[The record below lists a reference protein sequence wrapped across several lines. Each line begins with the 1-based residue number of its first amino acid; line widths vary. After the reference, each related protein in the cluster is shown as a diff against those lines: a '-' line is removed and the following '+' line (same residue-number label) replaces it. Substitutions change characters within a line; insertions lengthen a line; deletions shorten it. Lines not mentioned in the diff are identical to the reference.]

1 MEEEAQ
7 LHHLPRHEKKRL
19 VKGWHASQGPS
30 DPSSTV
36 PINGCEVTEGFTHG
50 GSMRSLFA
58 TPPGALA
65 YDSQRMNSWRS
76 TTDLFSGTPHNQ
88 SDEEK
93 IPKTV
98 GQVRH
103 AYRTRARK
111 QEAREASNAIQKRE
125 KFLEMR
131 RGPRWRDQLS
141 KAKKTTK
148 ESEAPEAGQGII
160 NVEESA
166 IDDAADAPQDESGGE
181 LQLLNLP
188 VDEVVT
194 NTHPSHAANPL
205 HPEPRVL
212 HPRPDR
218 RARQPPASP
227 QHDALSPPLTP
238 SHPSHLTSKCSHLHL
253 EVALTSHYKSTSQQ
267 PLPNCTP
274 SIPLYHLHK
283 SPPAFNICT
292 NSYTVILPLTS
303 ARMSAVPG
311 PRMAGSCRLL
321 GVALVVDDISKG
333 CNLAFRYPAPSG
345 ESASSF
351 HTLPAPL
358 LAKLFRPKNALC
370 NASFELVV
378 DDLRFV
384 SHPVLVSR
392 RLPAA
397 APSDGSA
404 AASGAPP
411 TVIEQPGAAGSTG
424 ATGNETTM
432 FNIIFALEDRP
443 VQVSKGPEAFDG
455 TFDTQLLPLQQADE
469 EELLARRR
477 SSAQAYH
484 TVAAQLSNGLLH
496 EELRVGFVSKE
507 VRELLQLRDELAQ
520 SERNAGNNGTGIPG
534 VTSGNSVSAA
544 VAAGATSG
552 GSLTSSTGGA
562 GAATSG
568 SSLHHHHHH
577 RKDTESGSSTVE
589 VDPQTLIDVSLGK
602 SVLAND
608 LKRVFH
614 GLEESGAAHVVL
626 NGWVKLSLT
635 LTDAVTVRMASLR
648 PYHTLLLLADKDDI
662 MNKLPADHARQLRE
676 LVEAVNPLKSFQDLA
691 LETGV
696 PIHQVF
702 RLAAHLVY
710 WGFGRIV
717 DAITLYNI
725 YQVNSKADLHITS
738 LLAQEFR
745 RKFAPYEL
753 GEVLSTFSGSRRI
766 GEYMKTLSTTKKTEY
781 IHMLIWLLQQRFI
794 VQLHRYIYFMI
805 PSDGDFAAE
814 PNGVGNSVGSSSP
827 ALMASG
833 FRRQRGNSSVTN
845 TSAHGSVPIAQTP
858 PMNPAAMALP
868 SPPTAPLADDNPA
881 ADGRGG
887 NNVPMAQ
894 VMSVAS
900 QLLFTDQER
909 AYLAKIAKPNPLF
922 TLFKR
927 LCVYFHGEHHFE
939 EIMWRE
945 NLSRGELRT
954 VLSTYQDI
962 IVCCLHE

>member
-1 MEEEAQ
+1 MNA
-7 LHHLPRHEKKRL
+7 
-19 VKGWHASQGPS
+19 ASG
-30 DPSSTV
+30 
-36 PINGCEVTEGFTHG
+36 
-50 GSMRSLFA
+50 
-58 TPPGALA
+58 
-65 YDSQRMNSWRS
+65 
-76 TTDLFSGTPHNQ
+76 
-88 SDEEK
+88 
-93 IPKTV
+93 
-98 GQVRH
+98 VR
-103 AYRTRARK
+103 
-111 QEAREASNAIQKRE
+111 
-125 KFLEMR
+125 
-131 RGPRWRDQLS
+131 
-141 KAKKTTK
+141 
-148 ESEAPEAGQGII
+148 
-160 NVEESA
+160 V
-166 IDDAADAPQDESGGE
+166 
-181 LQLLNLP
+181 
-188 VDEVVT
+188 
-194 NTHPSHAANPL
+194 
-205 HPEPRVL
+205 
-212 HPRPDR
+212 
-218 RARQPPASP
+218 
-227 QHDALSPPLTP
+227 
-238 SHPSHLTSKCSHLHL
+238 
-253 EVALTSHYKSTSQQ
+253 
-267 PLPNCTP
+267 
-274 SIPLYHLHK
+274 
-283 SPPAFNICT
+283 
-292 NSYTVILPLTS
+292 
-303 ARMSAVPG
+303 
-311 PRMAGSCRLL
+311 MAGGCRLM

-333 CNLAFRYPAPSG
+333 CNLAFRYPAPPG

-397 APSDGSA
+397 APADGS
-404 AASGAPP
+404 SSTPP
-411 TVIEQPGAAGSTG
+411 TVIEQSASNGTTAS
-424 ATGNETTM
+424 TGNETTM

-443 VQVSKGPEAFDG
+443 PQVSRPAEAMDG
-455 TFDTQLLPLQQADE
+455 TIDPQLLPLQQADE

-477 SSAQAYH
+477 SSAQAFH
-484 TVAAQLSNGLLH
+484 TVAAQLANGLLH

-520 SERNAGNNGTGIPG
+520 SEQRNAGGSSTGIPG
-534 VTSGNSVSAA
+534 VTSGNSISAA

-552 GSLTSSTGGA
+552 SSITSNAGGG

-568 SSLHHHHHH
+568 SSLMHHHHH
-577 RKDTESGSSTVE
+577 RKDGENGSSTVE

-648 PYHTLLLLADKDDI
+648 PYHTLLLLTDKEDI
-662 MNKLPADHARQLRE
+662 LSKLPADHARQLRD

-691 LETGV
+691 LDTGI

-738 LLAQEFR
+738 PLAQEFR

-766 GEYMKTLSTTKKTEY
+766 GEYMKTLSTAKKTEY

-805 PSDGDFAAE
+805 PSDGDYAAE
-814 PNGVGNSVGSSSP
+814 LGNGAGNSLGSSSP
-827 ALMASG
+827 ALMASS
-833 FRRQRGNSSVTN
+833 FRRQRVNSSATN
-845 TSAHGSVPIAQTP
+845 TSAPGSVPRAQTP

-868 SPPTAPLADDNPA
+868 SPPTAPLGDDNPA

-909 AYLAKIAKPNPLF
+909 AYLAKIAKPNPVF

-927 LCVYFHGEHHFE
+927 LCVYFHGENHIE

-954 VLSTYQDI
+954 VMSTYQDI

>member
-1 MEEEAQ
+1 MNISTGV
-7 LHHLPRHEKKRL
+7 RL
-19 VKGWHASQGPS
+19 
-30 DPSSTV
+30 T
-36 PINGCEVTEGFTHG
+36 
-50 GSMRSLFA
+50 
-58 TPPGALA
+58 
-65 YDSQRMNSWRS
+65 
-76 TTDLFSGTPHNQ
+76 
-88 SDEEK
+88 
-93 IPKTV
+93 
-98 GQVRH
+98 
-103 AYRTRARK
+103 
-111 QEAREASNAIQKRE
+111 
-125 KFLEMR
+125 
-131 RGPRWRDQLS
+131 
-141 KAKKTTK
+141 
-148 ESEAPEAGQGII
+148 
-160 NVEESA
+160 
-166 IDDAADAPQDESGGE
+166 
-181 LQLLNLP
+181 
-188 VDEVVT
+188 
-194 NTHPSHAANPL
+194 
-205 HPEPRVL
+205 
-212 HPRPDR
+212 
-218 RARQPPASP
+218 
-227 QHDALSPPLTP
+227 
-238 SHPSHLTSKCSHLHL
+238 
-253 EVALTSHYKSTSQQ
+253 
-267 PLPNCTP
+267 
-274 SIPLYHLHK
+274 
-283 SPPAFNICT
+283 
-292 NSYTVILPLTS
+292 
-303 ARMSAVPG
+303 
-311 PRMAGSCRLL
+311 GSCRLL

-333 CNLAFRYPAPSG
+333 CNLAFRYPAPPS
-345 ESASSF
+345 ENASSF
-351 HTLPAPL
+351 HSLPAPL

-397 APSDGSA
+397 APADGPGGGSTVTNGSTS
-404 AASGAPP
+404 ASGAPS
-411 TVIEQPGAAGSTG
+411 TVVEHSTNSSSG

-443 VQVSKGPEAFDG
+443 PQMSRTTEAMDG
-455 TFDTQLLPLQQADE
+455 TVDTQLLPLQQADE

-477 SSAQAYH
+477 SIAQAFH
-484 TVAAQLSNGLLH
+484 TVAAQLANGLLH

-520 SERNAGNNGTGIPG
+520 SERNAGSNNSGIPG
-534 VTSGNSVSAA
+534 VTSANSVSAA

-552 GSLTSSTGGA
+552 SSLTSNAGGNT
-562 GAATSG
+562 ATSG
-568 SSLHHHHHH
+568 SSLMHHHHH
-577 RKDTESGSSTVE
+577 RKDGENGSSTVE

-648 PYHTLLLLADKDDI
+648 PYHTLLLLADKEDI
-662 MNKLPADHARQLRE
+662 LNKLPADHARQLRD
-676 LVEAVNPLKSFQDLA
+676 LVEAVNPLKSFQDIA
-691 LETGV
+691 LEAGV

-725 YQVNSKADLHITS
+725 YQVNTKADLHITS
-738 LLAQEFR
+738 PLALEFR

-766 GEYMKTLSTTKKTEY
+766 GEYMKTLSTAKKTEY

-805 PSDGDFAAE
+805 PSDGDYAAE
-814 PNGVGNSVGSSSP
+814 LGNGGASSVGSSSP
-827 ALMASG
+827 ALLASS
-833 FRRQRGNSSVTN
+833 FRRQRVNSSATN
-845 TSAHGSVPIAQTP
+845 TSAPGSFPIAQTP
-858 PMNPAAMALP
+858 PMNPAAMAP
-868 SPPTAPLADDNPA
+868 SPLPAPLDENPA
-881 ADGRGG
+881 ADARGG
-887 NNVPMAQ
+887 STVPMAQ

-909 AYLAKIAKPNPLF
+909 AYLAKIAKPNPVF

-927 LCVYFHGEHHFE
+927 LCVYFHGEHHIE

-954 VLSTYQDI
+954 VMSTYQDI

>member
-1 MEEEAQ
+1 MNT
-7 LHHLPRHEKKRL
+7 
-19 VKGWHASQGPS
+19 W
-30 DPSSTV
+30 
-36 PINGCEVTEGFTHG
+36 GFRVAG
-50 GSMRSLFA
+50 G
-58 TPPGALA
+58 
-65 YDSQRMNSWRS
+65 
-76 TTDLFSGTPHNQ
+76 
-88 SDEEK
+88 
-93 IPKTV
+93 
-98 GQVRH
+98 
-103 AYRTRARK
+103 
-111 QEAREASNAIQKRE
+111 
-125 KFLEMR
+125 
-131 RGPRWRDQLS
+131 
-141 KAKKTTK
+141 
-148 ESEAPEAGQGII
+148 
-160 NVEESA
+160 
-166 IDDAADAPQDESGGE
+166 
-181 LQLLNLP
+181 
-188 VDEVVT
+188 
-194 NTHPSHAANPL
+194 
-205 HPEPRVL
+205 
-212 HPRPDR
+212 
-218 RARQPPASP
+218 
-227 QHDALSPPLTP
+227 
-238 SHPSHLTSKCSHLHL
+238 
-253 EVALTSHYKSTSQQ
+253 
-267 PLPNCTP
+267 
-274 SIPLYHLHK
+274 
-283 SPPAFNICT
+283 
-292 NSYTVILPLTS
+292 
-303 ARMSAVPG
+303 
-311 PRMAGSCRLL
+311 CRLL

-333 CNLAFRYPAPSG
+333 CNLAFRYPASPS
-345 ESASSF
+345 ENVSSF
-351 HTLPAPL
+351 HSLPAPL

-392 RLPAA
+392 RLPAV
-397 APSDGSA
+397 APADGPGNGGNGSTS
-404 AASGAPP
+404 ASGVST
-411 TVIEQPGAAGSTG
+411 TVVEQSTNGST
-424 ATGNETTM
+424 ATTGNETTM
-432 FNIIFALEDRP
+432 FNVIFALEDRAP
-443 VQVSKGPEAFDG
+443 QMARTAGPLDT

-477 SSAQAYH
+477 SSAQAFH

-520 SERNAGNNGTGIPG
+520 SERNAGNNSNGIPG
-534 VTSGNSVSAA
+534 VTSANSVSAA

-552 GSLTSSTGGA
+552 SSITSNAG

-568 SSLHHHHHH
+568 SSLMHHHLH
-577 RKDTESGSSTVE
+577 RKDGENGSSTVE

-648 PYHTLLLLADKDDI
+648 PYHTLLLLADKDSI
-662 MNKLPADHARQLRE
+662 LNKLPADHARQLRD

-725 YQVNSKADLHITS
+725 YQVNAKADLHITS
-738 LLAQEFR
+738 PLAQEFR

-766 GEYMKTLSTTKKTEY
+766 GEYMKTLSTAKKTEY

-805 PSDGDFAAE
+805 PSDGDYAAE
-814 PNGVGNSVGSSSP
+814 VGNGASSVGSSSP
-827 ALMASG
+827 ALMASSL
-833 FRRQRGNSSVTN
+833 RRQRVNSSATN
-845 TSAHGSVPIAQTP
+845 TSVPGSFPIAQTP

-868 SPPTAPLADDNPA
+868 SPPAAPLEPSNENSA
-881 ADGRGG
+881 AEGRGG
-887 NNVPMAQ
+887 STIPMAQ

-909 AYLAKIAKPNPLF
+909 AYLAKIAKPNPVF

-927 LCVYFHGEHHFE
+927 LCVYFHGEHHIE

-954 VLSTYQDI
+954 VMSTYQDI

>member
-1 MEEEAQ
+1 MAEELQ
-7 LHHLPRHEKKRL
+7 LQHLPRFEKKRL
-19 VKGWHASQGPS
+19 VKSWHATQVT
-30 DPSSTV
+30 STDSTSAL
-36 PINGCEVTEGFTHG
+36 NGEATDSERMTSA
-50 GSMRSLFA
+50 GSLRSLFG
-58 TPPGALA
+58 TPLGALA
-65 YDSQRMNSWRS
+65 YESQPTGTWRS
-76 TTDLFSGTPHNQ
+76 IEIDHEGLENHER
-88 SDEEK
+88 DEK
-93 IPKTV
+93 LPKTV
-98 GQVRH
+98 GQVKH
-103 AYRTRARK
+103 AYRARARN
-111 QEAREASNAIQKRE
+111 QEARDATNAIRKRE
-125 KFLEMR
+125 KILELR
-131 RGPRWRDQLS
+131 RGLRWREQLS
-141 KAKKTTK
+141 QNLQHMNTWGFRV
-148 ESEAPEAGQGII
+148 AGG
-160 NVEESA
+160 
-166 IDDAADAPQDESGGE
+166 
-181 LQLLNLP
+181 
-188 VDEVVT
+188 
-194 NTHPSHAANPL
+194 
-205 HPEPRVL
+205 
-212 HPRPDR
+212 
-218 RARQPPASP
+218 
-227 QHDALSPPLTP
+227 
-238 SHPSHLTSKCSHLHL
+238 
-253 EVALTSHYKSTSQQ
+253 
-267 PLPNCTP
+267 
-274 SIPLYHLHK
+274 
-283 SPPAFNICT
+283 
-292 NSYTVILPLTS
+292 
-303 ARMSAVPG
+303 
-311 PRMAGSCRLL
+311 CRLL
-321 GVALVVDDISKG
+321 GVALVVDDINKG
-333 CNLAFRYPAPSG
+333 CNLAFRYPASPS
-345 ESASSF
+345 EDASSF
-351 HTLPAPL
+351 HSLPAPL

-397 APSDGSA
+397 APADGPGNGGNGSTS
-404 AASGAPP
+404 ASGAST
-411 TVIEQPGAAGSTG
+411 TVVEQSTNGST
-424 ATGNETTM
+424 ATTGNETTM
-432 FNIIFALEDRP
+432 FNVIFALEDRP
-443 VQVSKGPEAFDG
+443 PQMVRTAGPLDT

-477 SSAQAYH
+477 SSAQAFH

-520 SERNAGNNGTGIPG
+520 SERNAGNNSNGIPG
-534 VTSGNSVSAA
+534 VTSANSVSAA

-552 GSLTSSTGGA
+552 SSITSNAG

-568 SSLHHHHHH
+568 SSLMHHHHH
-577 RKDTESGSSTVE
+577 RKDGENGSSAVE

-635 LTDAVTVRMASLR
+635 LTDAVT
-648 PYHTLLLLADKDDI
+648 
-662 MNKLPADHARQLRE
+662 
-676 LVEAVNPLKSFQDLA
+676 DLA

-725 YQVNSKADLHITS
+725 YQVNAKADLRITS
-738 LLAQEFR
+738 PLAQEFR

-766 GEYMKTLSTTKKTEY
+766 GEYMKTLSMAKKTEY
-781 IHMLIWLLQQRFI
+781 IHMLIWLLQQRFV

-805 PSDGDFAAE
+805 PSDGDYAAE
-814 PNGVGNSVGSSSP
+814 VGNGASSVGSSSP
-827 ALMASG
+827 ALLASSLQ
-833 FRRQRGNSSVTN
+833 RQRVNSSATN
-845 TSAHGSVPIAQTP
+845 TSVPGSFPIAQAP

-868 SPPTAPLADDNPA
+868 SPPAAPLEPSDGNPA
-881 ADGRGG
+881 AAGRKGSTI
-887 NNVPMAQ
+887 PMAQ

-909 AYLAKIAKPNPLF
+909 AYLAKIAKPNPVF

-927 LCVYFHGEHHFE
+927 LCVYFHGEHHHE

-954 VLSTYQDI
+954 VMSTYQDI

>member
-1 MEEEAQ
+1 MNT
-7 LHHLPRHEKKRL
+7 
-19 VKGWHASQGPS
+19 W
-30 DPSSTV
+30 
-36 PINGCEVTEGFTHG
+36 GFRVAG
-50 GSMRSLFA
+50 G
-58 TPPGALA
+58 
-65 YDSQRMNSWRS
+65 
-76 TTDLFSGTPHNQ
+76 
-88 SDEEK
+88 
-93 IPKTV
+93 
-98 GQVRH
+98 
-103 AYRTRARK
+103 
-111 QEAREASNAIQKRE
+111 
-125 KFLEMR
+125 
-131 RGPRWRDQLS
+131 
-141 KAKKTTK
+141 
-148 ESEAPEAGQGII
+148 
-160 NVEESA
+160 
-166 IDDAADAPQDESGGE
+166 
-181 LQLLNLP
+181 
-188 VDEVVT
+188 
-194 NTHPSHAANPL
+194 
-205 HPEPRVL
+205 
-212 HPRPDR
+212 
-218 RARQPPASP
+218 
-227 QHDALSPPLTP
+227 
-238 SHPSHLTSKCSHLHL
+238 
-253 EVALTSHYKSTSQQ
+253 
-267 PLPNCTP
+267 
-274 SIPLYHLHK
+274 
-283 SPPAFNICT
+283 
-292 NSYTVILPLTS
+292 
-303 ARMSAVPG
+303 
-311 PRMAGSCRLL
+311 CRLL

-333 CNLAFRYPAPSG
+333 CNLAFRYPASPS
-345 ESASSF
+345 ENVSSF
-351 HTLPAPL
+351 HSLPAPL

-392 RLPAA
+392 RLPAV
-397 APSDGSA
+397 APADGPGNGGNGSTS
-404 AASGAPP
+404 ASGVST
-411 TVIEQPGAAGSTG
+411 TVVEQSTNGST
-424 ATGNETTM
+424 ATTGNETTM
-432 FNIIFALEDRP
+432 FNVIFALEDRP
-443 VQVSKGPEAFDG
+443 PQMARTAGPLDT

-477 SSAQAYH
+477 SSAQAFH

-520 SERNAGNNGTGIPG
+520 SERNAGNNSNGIPG
-534 VTSGNSVSAA
+534 VTSANSVSAA

-552 GSLTSSTGGA
+552 SSITSNAGGA
-562 GAATSG
+562 GTSG
-568 SSLHHHHHH
+568 SSLMHHHLH
-577 RKDTESGSSTVE
+577 RKDGENGSSTVE

-648 PYHTLLLLADKDDI
+648 PYHTLLLLADKDSI
-662 MNKLPADHARQLRE
+662 LNKLPADHARQLRD

-725 YQVNSKADLHITS
+725 YQVNAKADLHITS
-738 LLAQEFR
+738 PLAQEFR

-766 GEYMKTLSTTKKTEY
+766 GEYMKTLSTAKKTEY

-805 PSDGDFAAE
+805 PSDGDYAAE
-814 PNGVGNSVGSSSP
+814 VGNGASSVGSSSP
-827 ALMASG
+827 ALMASSL
-833 FRRQRGNSSVTN
+833 RRQRVNSSATN
-845 TSAHGSVPIAQTP
+845 TSVPGSFPIAQTP

-868 SPPTAPLADDNPA
+868 SPPAAPLEPSNENSA
-881 ADGRGG
+881 AEGRGG
-887 NNVPMAQ
+887 STIPMAQ

-909 AYLAKIAKPNPLF
+909 AYLAKIAKPNPVF

-927 LCVYFHGEHHFE
+927 LCVYFHGEHHIE

-954 VLSTYQDI
+954 VMSTYQDI

>member
-1 MEEEAQ
+1 MEEETQ
-7 LHHLPRHEKKRL
+7 LHHLPRYEKKRL
-19 VKGWHASQGPS
+19 VKGWHATQVPS
-30 DPSSTV
+30 DSPTSV
-36 PINGCEVTEGFTHG
+36 PRT
-50 GSMRSLFA
+50 LFA
-58 TPPGALA
+58 TPPVALE
-65 YDSQRMNSWRS
+65 YESPRTETWRS
-76 TTDLFSGTPHNQ
+76 NSDLSSVTLTKSIQ
-88 SDEEK
+88 QLEDK
-93 IPKTV
+93 LPKTV
-98 GQVRH
+98 GQVKF
-103 AYRTRARK
+103 AYRTRARE
-111 QEAREASNAIQKRE
+111 QEARDASKAIRQRE
-125 KFLEMR
+125 KFLEVR
-131 RGPRWRDQLS
+131 TD
-141 KAKKTTK
+141 K
-148 ESEAPEAGQGII
+148 EG
-160 NVEESA
+160 
-166 IDDAADAPQDESGGE
+166 AATSPQDDESE
-181 LQLLNLP
+181 LQLVNLL
-188 VDEVVT
+188 VDQVVT
-194 NTHPSHAANPL
+194 CAEYRDEILRQIRHSLVNGCDVLLQSDCAGSKETH
-205 HPEPRVL
+205 
-212 HPRPDR
+212 
-218 RARQPPASP
+218 
-227 QHDALSPPLTP
+227 
-238 SHPSHLTSKCSHLHL
+238 
-253 EVALTSHYKSTSQQ
+253 
-267 PLPNCTP
+267 
-274 SIPLYHLHK
+274 
-283 SPPAFNICT
+283 
-292 NSYTVILPLTS
+292 
-303 ARMSAVPG
+303 RMSATSGV
-311 PRMAGSCRLL
+311 RMAGGSRLL

-333 CNLAFRYPAPSG
+333 CNLAFRYPAPPS
-345 ESASSF
+345 ENASSF

-397 APSDGSA
+397 APADEPTSA
-404 AASGAPP
+404 PRAQSTVTEQIASNGA
-411 TVIEQPGAAGSTG
+411 TTSTG
-424 ATGNETTM
+424 TETTM

-443 VQVSKGPEAFDG
+443 AQISRSTD
-455 TFDTQLLPLQQADE
+455 TIDTQLLPLQQANE

-477 SSAQAYH
+477 STAQAFH
-484 TVAAQLSNGLLH
+484 TVAAQLANGLLH

-520 SERNAGNNGTGIPG
+520 SERNAGSNSTGISG

-552 GSLTSSTGGA
+552 SSLTSNAGGG

-568 SSLHHHHHH
+568 SSLMHHHHH
-577 RKDTESGSSTVE
+577 RKDGENGSSTVE

-602 SVLAND
+602 SVLTND

-648 PYHTLLLLADKDDI
+648 PYHTLLLLTGKDDI
-662 MNKLPADHARQLRE
+662 LNKLPADHARQLRD
-676 LVEAVNPLKSFQDLA
+676 LVEAVNPLKSFQDLV
-691 LETGV
+691 LEAGV

-738 LLAQEFR
+738 PLAQEFR

-781 IHMLIWLLQQRFI
+781 IHILIWLLQQRFI

-805 PSDGDFAAE
+805 PSDGDYAAE
-814 PNGVGNSVGSSSP
+814 LGNGVGNSVGSSSP
-827 ALMASG
+827 ALMVSS
-833 FRRQRGNSSVTN
+833 FRRQRVNSSATN
-845 TSAHGSVPIAQTP
+845 TSAPGSVPIAQTP

-868 SPPTAPLADDNPA
+868 SPPTAPLSDDNPA
-881 ADGRGG
+881 ADGRGV

-894 VMSVAS
+894 VVSVAS

-909 AYLAKIAKPNPLF
+909 AYLAKIAKPNPVF

-927 LCVYFHGEHHFE
+927 LCVYFHGEHHIE

-954 VLSTYQDI
+954 VMSTYQDI

>member
-1 MEEEAQ
+1 
-7 LHHLPRHEKKRL
+7 
-19 VKGWHASQGPS
+19 
-30 DPSSTV
+30 
-36 PINGCEVTEGFTHG
+36 
-50 GSMRSLFA
+50 
-58 TPPGALA
+58 
-65 YDSQRMNSWRS
+65 MNSS
-76 TTDLFSGTPHNQ
+76 S
-88 SDEEK
+88 S
-93 IPKTV
+93 
-98 GQVRH
+98 VR
-103 AYRTRARK
+103 
-111 QEAREASNAIQKRE
+111 
-125 KFLEMR
+125 L
-131 RGPRWRDQLS
+131 
-141 KAKKTTK
+141 
-148 ESEAPEAGQGII
+148 AGG
-160 NVEESA
+160 
-166 IDDAADAPQDESGGE
+166 
-181 LQLLNLP
+181 
-188 VDEVVT
+188 
-194 NTHPSHAANPL
+194 
-205 HPEPRVL
+205 
-212 HPRPDR
+212 
-218 RARQPPASP
+218 
-227 QHDALSPPLTP
+227 
-238 SHPSHLTSKCSHLHL
+238 
-253 EVALTSHYKSTSQQ
+253 
-267 PLPNCTP
+267 
-274 SIPLYHLHK
+274 
-283 SPPAFNICT
+283 
-292 NSYTVILPLTS
+292 
-303 ARMSAVPG
+303 
-311 PRMAGSCRLL
+311 CRLL

-333 CNLAFRYPAPSG
+333 CNLAFRYPAPPS
-345 ESASSF
+345 ENVSSF
-351 HTLPAPL
+351 HSLPAPL

-397 APSDGSA
+397 APADGVGTVSSSSTSA
-404 AASGAPP
+404 VGASP
-411 TVIEQPGAAGSTG
+411 TVVEQSTNGSSGT
-424 ATGNETTM
+424 TGNETTM

-443 VQVSKGPEAFDG
+443 PQVPRSAEALDG
-455 TFDTQLLPLQQADE
+455 SIDTQLLPLQQAGE

-477 SSAQAYH
+477 TSAQAFH

-520 SERNAGNNGTGIPG
+520 SERNAGNANTGVSG
-534 VTSGNSVSAA
+534 ATSGNSVSAA

-552 GSLTSSTGGA
+552 SSITSNAGA
-562 GAATSG
+562 SAATSG
-568 SSLHHHHHH
+568 SSLMHHHHH
-577 RKDTESGSSTVE
+577 RKDGENGSSTVD

-648 PYHTLLLLADKDDI
+648 PYHTLLLLADKDHI
-662 MNKLPADHARQLRE
+662 FNKLPADHARQLRD
-676 LVEAVNPLKSFQDLA
+676 LVEAVNPLKSFQDIA
-691 LETGV
+691 LEAGV

-725 YQVNSKADLHITS
+725 YQVNAKADLHINS
-738 LLAQEFR
+738 PLGQEFR

-766 GEYMKTLSTTKKTEY
+766 GEYMKTLSTSKKTEY

-794 VQLHRYIYFMI
+794 VQLHRYIYFML
-805 PSDGDFAAE
+805 PSDGDYAAE
-814 PNGVGNSVGSSSP
+814 LGPGGASSVGSSSP
-827 ALMASG
+827 ALMASS
-833 FRRQRGNSSVTN
+833 FRRQRVNSSATN
-845 TSAHGSVPIAQTP
+845 TSAPGSMPIAQTP
-858 PMNPAAMALP
+858 PMNPIAAAP
-868 SPPTAPLADDNPA
+868 SPPQVTLEQDPA
-881 ADGRGG
+881 ADTRT
-887 NNVPMAQ
+887 VPMAQ

-909 AYLAKIAKPNPLF
+909 AYLAKIAKPNPVF

-927 LCVYFHGEHHFE
+927 LCVYFHGEHHIE

-954 VLSTYQDI
+954 VMSTYQDI

>member
-1 MEEEAQ
+1 MNT
-7 LHHLPRHEKKRL
+7 
-19 VKGWHASQGPS
+19 W
-30 DPSSTV
+30 
-36 PINGCEVTEGFTHG
+36 GFRVAG
-50 GSMRSLFA
+50 G
-58 TPPGALA
+58 
-65 YDSQRMNSWRS
+65 
-76 TTDLFSGTPHNQ
+76 
-88 SDEEK
+88 
-93 IPKTV
+93 
-98 GQVRH
+98 
-103 AYRTRARK
+103 
-111 QEAREASNAIQKRE
+111 
-125 KFLEMR
+125 
-131 RGPRWRDQLS
+131 
-141 KAKKTTK
+141 
-148 ESEAPEAGQGII
+148 
-160 NVEESA
+160 
-166 IDDAADAPQDESGGE
+166 
-181 LQLLNLP
+181 
-188 VDEVVT
+188 
-194 NTHPSHAANPL
+194 
-205 HPEPRVL
+205 
-212 HPRPDR
+212 
-218 RARQPPASP
+218 
-227 QHDALSPPLTP
+227 
-238 SHPSHLTSKCSHLHL
+238 
-253 EVALTSHYKSTSQQ
+253 
-267 PLPNCTP
+267 
-274 SIPLYHLHK
+274 
-283 SPPAFNICT
+283 
-292 NSYTVILPLTS
+292 
-303 ARMSAVPG
+303 
-311 PRMAGSCRLL
+311 CRLL

-333 CNLAFRYPAPSG
+333 CNLAFRYPASPS
-345 ESASSF
+345 ENVSSF
-351 HTLPAPL
+351 HSLPAPL

-392 RLPAA
+392 RLPAV
-397 APSDGSA
+397 APADGPGNGGNGSTS
-404 AASGAPP
+404 ASGVST
-411 TVIEQPGAAGSTG
+411 TVVEQSTNGSTA

-432 FNIIFALEDRP
+432 FNVIFALEDRP
-443 VQVSKGPEAFDG
+443 PQMARTAGPLDT

-477 SSAQAYH
+477 SSAQAFH

-520 SERNAGNNGTGIPG
+520 SERNAGNNSNGIPG
-534 VTSGNSVSAA
+534 VTSANSVSAA

-552 GSLTSSTGGA
+552 SSITSNAG

-568 SSLHHHHHH
+568 SSLMHHHLH
-577 RKDTESGSSTVE
+577 RKDGENGSSTVE

-648 PYHTLLLLADKDDI
+648 PYHTLLLLADKDSI
-662 MNKLPADHARQLRE
+662 LNKLPADHARQLRD

-725 YQVNSKADLHITS
+725 YQVNTKADLHITS
-738 LLAQEFR
+738 PLAQEFR

-766 GEYMKTLSTTKKTEY
+766 GEYMKTLSTAKKTEY

-805 PSDGDFAAE
+805 PSDGDYAAE
-814 PNGVGNSVGSSSP
+814 VGNGASSVGSSSP
-827 ALMASG
+827 ALMASSL
-833 FRRQRGNSSVTN
+833 RRQRVNSSATN
-845 TSAHGSVPIAQTP
+845 TSVPGSFPIAQTP

-868 SPPTAPLADDNPA
+868 SPPAAPLEPSNENSA
-881 ADGRGG
+881 AEGRGG
-887 NNVPMAQ
+887 STIPMAQ

-909 AYLAKIAKPNPLF
+909 AYLAKIAKPNPVF

-927 LCVYFHGEHHFE
+927 LCVYFHGEHHIE

-954 VLSTYQDI
+954 VMSTYQDI

>member
-1 MEEEAQ
+1 MNATAPG
-7 LHHLPRHEKKRL
+7 LR
-19 VKGWHASQGPS
+19 A
-30 DPSSTV
+30 T
-36 PINGCEVTEGFTHG
+36 G
-50 GSMRSLFA
+50 G
-58 TPPGALA
+58 
-65 YDSQRMNSWRS
+65 
-76 TTDLFSGTPHNQ
+76 
-88 SDEEK
+88 
-93 IPKTV
+93 
-98 GQVRH
+98 
-103 AYRTRARK
+103 
-111 QEAREASNAIQKRE
+111 
-125 KFLEMR
+125 
-131 RGPRWRDQLS
+131 
-141 KAKKTTK
+141 
-148 ESEAPEAGQGII
+148 
-160 NVEESA
+160 
-166 IDDAADAPQDESGGE
+166 
-181 LQLLNLP
+181 
-188 VDEVVT
+188 
-194 NTHPSHAANPL
+194 
-205 HPEPRVL
+205 
-212 HPRPDR
+212 
-218 RARQPPASP
+218 
-227 QHDALSPPLTP
+227 
-238 SHPSHLTSKCSHLHL
+238 
-253 EVALTSHYKSTSQQ
+253 
-267 PLPNCTP
+267 
-274 SIPLYHLHK
+274 
-283 SPPAFNICT
+283 
-292 NSYTVILPLTS
+292 
-303 ARMSAVPG
+303 
-311 PRMAGSCRLL
+311 CRLL

-333 CNLAFRYPAPSG
+333 CNLAFRYPAPPS
-345 ESASSF
+345 ERASSF

-397 APSDGSA
+397 APAGGSSSA
-404 AASGAPP
+404 AGAPS
-411 TVIEQPGAAGSTG
+411 TVTEQPVSNGVTASTS
-424 ATGNETTM
+424 GNETTM

-443 VQVSKGPEAFDG
+443 PQVSRPVEAMDG
-455 TFDTQLLPLQQADE
+455 TIDTQLLPLQQADE

-477 SSAQAYH
+477 SSAQAFH

-507 VRELLQLRDELAQ
+507 DGE
-520 SERNAGNNGTGIPG
+520 N
-534 VTSGNSVSAA
+534 
-544 VAAGATSG
+544 
-552 GSLTSSTGGA
+552 
-562 GAATSG
+562 
-568 SSLHHHHHH
+568 
-577 RKDTESGSSTVE
+577 GSSTVE

-648 PYHTLLLLADKDDI
+648 PYHTLLLLTDKDDI
-662 MNKLPADHARQLRE
+662 LNKLPADHARQLRD

-738 LLAQEFR
+738 PLAQKFR

-805 PSDGDFAAE
+805 PSDGDYAAE
-814 PNGVGNSVGSSSP
+814 LGNGAGNSVGK
-827 ALMASG
+827 
-833 FRRQRGNSSVTN
+833 
-845 TSAHGSVPIAQTP
+845 
-858 PMNPAAMALP
+858 
-868 SPPTAPLADDNPA
+868 
-881 ADGRGG
+881 
-887 NNVPMAQ
+887 
-894 VMSVAS
+894 
-900 QLLFTDQER
+900 R
-909 AYLAKIAKPNPLF
+909 AYLAKIAKPNPVF

-927 LCVYFHGEHHFE
+927 LCVYFHGEHHIE

-954 VLSTYQDI
+954 VMSTYQDI

>member
-1 MEEEAQ
+1 MSSSGV
-7 LHHLPRHEKKRL
+7 RL
-19 VKGWHASQGPS
+19 A
-30 DPSSTV
+30 
-36 PINGCEVTEGFTHG
+36 G
-50 GSMRSLFA
+50 G
-58 TPPGALA
+58 
-65 YDSQRMNSWRS
+65 
-76 TTDLFSGTPHNQ
+76 
-88 SDEEK
+88 
-93 IPKTV
+93 
-98 GQVRH
+98 
-103 AYRTRARK
+103 
-111 QEAREASNAIQKRE
+111 
-125 KFLEMR
+125 
-131 RGPRWRDQLS
+131 
-141 KAKKTTK
+141 
-148 ESEAPEAGQGII
+148 
-160 NVEESA
+160 
-166 IDDAADAPQDESGGE
+166 
-181 LQLLNLP
+181 
-188 VDEVVT
+188 
-194 NTHPSHAANPL
+194 
-205 HPEPRVL
+205 
-212 HPRPDR
+212 
-218 RARQPPASP
+218 
-227 QHDALSPPLTP
+227 
-238 SHPSHLTSKCSHLHL
+238 
-253 EVALTSHYKSTSQQ
+253 
-267 PLPNCTP
+267 
-274 SIPLYHLHK
+274 
-283 SPPAFNICT
+283 
-292 NSYTVILPLTS
+292 
-303 ARMSAVPG
+303 
-311 PRMAGSCRLL
+311 CRLL

-333 CNLAFRYPAPSG
+333 CNLAFRYPAPPSEG
-345 ESASSF
+345 ASSF

-384 SHPVLVSR
+384 SHPVLVTR

-397 APSDGSA
+397 LPADGPGNAPA
-404 AASGAPP
+404 LAASSS
-411 TVIEQPGAAGSTG
+411 AGSEQSP

-443 VQVSKGPEAFDG
+443 PQASRSTDAMDG
-455 TFDTQLLPLQQADE
+455 SVDTQLLPLQQADE

-477 SSAQAYH
+477 SCAQAFH

-520 SERNAGNNGTGIPG
+520 SERNAGNSNSGIPG

-552 GSLTSSTGGA
+552 SSITSNAGGVGA
-562 GAATSG
+562 GTSG
-568 SSLHHHHHH
+568 SSMMHHHHH
-577 RKDTESGSSTVE
+577 RKDGENGSSTVE

-635 LTDAVTVRMASLR
+635 LTDAVTVKMASIR
-648 PYHTLLLLADKDDI
+648 PYHTLLLLTDKDGI
-662 MNKLPADHARQLRE
+662 LNKLPADHARQLRD
-676 LVEAVNPLKSFQDLA
+676 LVEAVNPLKSFQDLS

-696 PIHQVF
+696 PIHQIF

-725 YQVNSKADLHITS
+725 YQVNAKADLHITS
-738 LLAQEFR
+738 PLAQEFR

-766 GEYMKTLSTTKKTEY
+766 GEYMKTLSATKKSEY

-805 PSDGDFAAE
+805 PSDGDYAAE
-814 PNGVGNSVGSSSP
+814 LGNAGASSIGSSSP
-827 ALMASG
+827 ALMASSL
-833 FRRQRGNSSVTN
+833 RRQRVNSSATN
-845 TSAHGSVPIAQTP
+845 TSAPGSLPIAQTP
-858 PMNPAAMALP
+858 PMKPVAPALP
-868 SPPTAPLADDNPA
+868 SPPEIPLDSDNPA
-881 ADGRGG
+881 AEGRGG
-887 NNVPMAQ
+887 SSVPMAQ

-909 AYLAKIAKPNPLF
+909 AYLAKIAKPNPVF

-927 LCVYFHGEHHFE
+927 LCVYFHGEHHIE

-954 VLSTYQDI
+954 VMSTYQDI

>member
-1 MEEEAQ
+1 MNT
-7 LHHLPRHEKKRL
+7 
-19 VKGWHASQGPS
+19 W
-30 DPSSTV
+30 
-36 PINGCEVTEGFTHG
+36 GFRVAG
-50 GSMRSLFA
+50 G
-58 TPPGALA
+58 
-65 YDSQRMNSWRS
+65 
-76 TTDLFSGTPHNQ
+76 
-88 SDEEK
+88 
-93 IPKTV
+93 
-98 GQVRH
+98 
-103 AYRTRARK
+103 
-111 QEAREASNAIQKRE
+111 
-125 KFLEMR
+125 
-131 RGPRWRDQLS
+131 
-141 KAKKTTK
+141 
-148 ESEAPEAGQGII
+148 
-160 NVEESA
+160 
-166 IDDAADAPQDESGGE
+166 
-181 LQLLNLP
+181 
-188 VDEVVT
+188 
-194 NTHPSHAANPL
+194 
-205 HPEPRVL
+205 
-212 HPRPDR
+212 
-218 RARQPPASP
+218 
-227 QHDALSPPLTP
+227 
-238 SHPSHLTSKCSHLHL
+238 
-253 EVALTSHYKSTSQQ
+253 
-267 PLPNCTP
+267 
-274 SIPLYHLHK
+274 
-283 SPPAFNICT
+283 
-292 NSYTVILPLTS
+292 
-303 ARMSAVPG
+303 
-311 PRMAGSCRLL
+311 CRLL

-333 CNLAFRYPAPSG
+333 CNLAFRYPASPS
-345 ESASSF
+345 ENVSSF
-351 HTLPAPL
+351 HSLPAPL

-392 RLPAA
+392 RLPAV
-397 APSDGSA
+397 APADGPGNGGNGSTS
-404 AASGAPP
+404 ASGVST
-411 TVIEQPGAAGSTG
+411 TVVEQSTNGST
-424 ATGNETTM
+424 ATTGNETTM
-432 FNIIFALEDRP
+432 FNVIFALEDRP
-443 VQVSKGPEAFDG
+443 PQMARTAGPLDT

-477 SSAQAYH
+477 SSAQAFH

-520 SERNAGNNGTGIPG
+520 SERNAGNNSNGIPG
-534 VTSGNSVSAA
+534 VTSANSVSAA

-552 GSLTSSTGGA
+552 SSITSNAG

-568 SSLHHHHHH
+568 SSLMHHHLH
-577 RKDTESGSSTVE
+577 RKDGENGSSTVE

-648 PYHTLLLLADKDDI
+648 PYHTLLLLADKDSI
-662 MNKLPADHARQLRE
+662 LNKLPADHARQLRD

-725 YQVNSKADLHITS
+725 YQVNAKADLHITS
-738 LLAQEFR
+738 PLAQEFR

-766 GEYMKTLSTTKKTEY
+766 GEYMKTLSTAKKTEY

-805 PSDGDFAAE
+805 PSDGDYAAE
-814 PNGVGNSVGSSSP
+814 VGNGASSVGSSSP
-827 ALMASG
+827 ALMASSL
-833 FRRQRGNSSVTN
+833 RRQRVNSSATN
-845 TSAHGSVPIAQTP
+845 TSVPGSFPIAQTP

-868 SPPTAPLADDNPA
+868 SPPAAPLEPSNENSA
-881 ADGRGG
+881 AEGRGG
-887 NNVPMAQ
+887 STIPMAQ

-909 AYLAKIAKPNPLF
+909 AYLAKIAKPNPVF

-927 LCVYFHGEHHFE
+927 LCVYFHGEHHIE

-954 VLSTYQDI
+954 VMSTYQDI

>member
-1 MEEEAQ
+1 M
-7 LHHLPRHEKKRL
+7 
-19 VKGWHASQGPS
+19 
-30 DPSSTV
+30 D
-36 PINGCEVTEGFTHG
+36 
-50 GSMRSLFA
+50 
-58 TPPGALA
+58 
-65 YDSQRMNSWRS
+65 
-76 TTDLFSGTPHNQ
+76 
-88 SDEEK
+88 
-93 IPKTV
+93 
-98 GQVRH
+98 
-103 AYRTRARK
+103 
-111 QEAREASNAIQKRE
+111 
-125 KFLEMR
+125 
-131 RGPRWRDQLS
+131 
-141 KAKKTTK
+141 
-148 ESEAPEAGQGII
+148 
-160 NVEESA
+160 
-166 IDDAADAPQDESGGE
+166 
-181 LQLLNLP
+181 
-188 VDEVVT
+188 
-194 NTHPSHAANPL
+194 
-205 HPEPRVL
+205 
-212 HPRPDR
+212 
-218 RARQPPASP
+218 
-227 QHDALSPPLTP
+227 LSPGG
-238 SHPSHLTSKCSHLHL
+238 HL
-253 EVALTSHYKSTSQQ
+253 
-267 PLPNCTP
+267 
-274 SIPLYHLHK
+274 
-283 SPPAFNICT
+283 
-292 NSYTVILPLTS
+292 
-303 ARMSAVPG
+303 
-311 PRMAGSCRLL
+311 AGSCRLL

-333 CNLAFRYPAPSG
+333 CNLAFRYPAPPSENG
-345 ESASSF
+345 SSF

-392 RLPAA
+392 RLPAT
-397 APSDGSA
+397 APADGPSGGSTTTNGSTSA
-404 AASGAPP
+404 TGASS
-411 TVIEQPGAAGSTG
+411 TVVEQSSNSSTG

-443 VQVSKGPEAFDG
+443 PQVSRPADAMDG
-455 TFDTQLLPLQQADE
+455 TIDTHLLPLQQADE

-477 SSAQAYH
+477 SSAQAFH
-484 TVAAQLSNGLLH
+484 TVAAQLANGLLH

-520 SERNAGNNGTGIPG
+520 SERNAGSNNNGIPG

-552 GSLTSSTGGA
+552 SSLTSNTGGNT
-562 GAATSG
+562 ATSG
-568 SSLHHHHHH
+568 SSLMHHHHH
-577 RKDTESGSSTVE
+577 RKDGENGSSTVE

-635 LTDAVTVRMASLR
+635 LTDAVTVKMASLR
-648 PYHTLLLLADKDDI
+648 PYHTLLLLADKEDI
-662 MNKLPADHARQLRE
+662 LSKLPVDHARQLRD
-676 LVEAVNPLKSFQDLA
+676 LVEAVNPLKSFQDIA

-725 YQVNSKADLHITS
+725 YQVNAKADLHVTS
-738 LLAQEFR
+738 PLALEFR

-766 GEYMKTLSTTKKTEY
+766 GEYMKTLSTAKKTEY

-805 PSDGDFAAE
+805 PSDGDYAAE
-814 PNGVGNSVGSSSP
+814 LGNGASSVGSSSP
-827 ALMASG
+827 ALLASS
-833 FRRQRGNSSVTN
+833 FRRRRVNSSATN
-845 TSAHGSVPIAQTP
+845 TSAPGSLPIAQTP
-858 PMNPAAMALP
+858 PMNPAAMAP
-868 SPPTAPLADDNPA
+868 SPVPAPLDENPA
-881 ADGRGG
+881 ADSR
-887 NNVPMAQ
+887 VPMAQ

-909 AYLAKIAKPNPLF
+909 AYLAKIAKPNPVF

-927 LCVYFHGEHHFE
+927 LCVYFHGEHHIE

-954 VLSTYQDI
+954 VMSTYQDI